1 MNKVN
6 ALRGCFVFCAMP
18 FMLVAALASSSELRH
33 RRHCAATRSMLVVVV
48 AHAGIVWHATRMLAA
63 PSRLRIAEPDS
74 MHHVRMQLMYAHS
87 GACDS
92 ANLAVLYGCQRA
104 LLLCSLSGAGRLS
117 GKKLS
122 IFFSH
127 RHRSIHHISLWSA
140 ESRAIES
147 IATVRKPWSKV
158 RWVLDWVN
166 TWGPLREPK
175 S

>member
-74 MHHVRMQLMYAHS
+74 MHHVCMQVLFAYS

-92 ANLAVLYGCQRA
+92 ANLAVLYGCQCA
-104 LLLCSLSGAGRLS
+104 LLLCSLGGAGRLS
-117 GKKLS
+117 GKKIS

-140 ESRAIES
+140 GSKAVKS
-147 IATVRKPWSKV
+147 IATGRKPWSQ
-158 RWVLDWVN
+158 VN
-166 TWGPLREPK
+166 SLLT
-175 S
+175 

>member
-74 MHHVRMQLMYAHS
+74 MHHVRMQFMYAHS

-104 LLLCSLSGAGRLS
+104 LLLCSLSGAGRNPRLS
-117 GKKLS
+117 GKKVS

-127 RHRSIHHISLWSA
+127 RHRPIHHISLWSA

-147 IATVRKPWSKV
+147 IATERYGAKTVVQS
-158 RWVLDWVN
+158 
-166 TWGPLREPK
+166 
-175 S
+175 

>member
-1 MNKVN
+1 MNEVTT
-6 ALRGCFVFCAMP
+6 LRKRSLFGPMCFVLAIVMP
-18 FMLVAALASSSELRH
+18 SSSALRH
-33 RRHCAATRSMLVVVV
+33 RRQLAAMRGMLTVML
-48 AHAGIVWHATRMLAA
+48 AHAGIVQHVMRMLAT
-63 PSRLRIAEPDS
+63 PLRVRIAEPDS
-74 MHHVRMQLMYAHS
+74 MHHVCMQVLFACS

-92 ANLAVLYGCQRA
+92 ANLAVLYGCQHA

-166 TWGPLREPK
+166 L
-175 S
+175 

>member
-33 RRHCAATRSMLVVVV
+33 RRHCAATKSMLVVVV
-48 AHAGIVWHATRMLAA
+48 APAGIVWHATRMLAA

-74 MHHVRMQLMYAHS
+74 MHHVRMQVMFAHS
-87 GACDS
+87 GACDP

-122 IFFSH
+122 IFFFSSPSVDPSH
-127 RHRSIHHISLWSA
+127 FSLVCRKQSDRIDRYGA
-140 ESRAIES
+140 K
-147 IATVRKPWSKV
+147 TVVQSYQ
-158 RWVLDWVN
+158 VL
-166 TWGPLREPK
+166 E
-175 S
+175 

>member
-1 MNKVN
+1 MNKVS
-6 ALRGCFVFCAMP
+6 ALRSCSVFGAMP
-18 FMLVAALASSSELRH
+18 FMLVAALASSAELRH
-33 RRHCAATRSMLVVVV
+33 RRHRAATRGMLVVVV
-48 AHAGIVWHATRMLAA
+48 AHAGIAWHVMRMLAT
-63 PSRLRIAEPDS
+63 PWRVRIAEPDS
-74 MHHVRMQLMYAHS
+74 MHHVCMQVLFAYS

-92 ANLAVLYGCQRA
+92 ANLAVLYGCQHA

-147 IATVRKPWSKV
+147 IAKVRKPWSKV

-166 TWGPLREPK
+166 